1 MSGIFASGRA
11 IAGQGQADCD
21 FTVREWRSWAEVGDA
36 DGAGGLLGSLGRRAA
51 DAAREVARA
60 RVCMVGGTRVC
71 TGKCSAHR
79 VIAET
84 AARTT
89 GSGVGT

>member
-1 MSGIFASGRA
+1 MSGILASGRA
-11 IAGQGQADCD
+11 IAGEGQADCD
-21 FTVREWRSWAEVGDA
+21 FTVRERRSWAEVGEA

-51 DAAREVARA
+51 HAAREVARA
-60 RVCMVGGTRVC
+60 SVCMVGGTRVC
-71 TGKCSAHR
+71 TSERSTRRILTQA
-79 VIAET
+79 